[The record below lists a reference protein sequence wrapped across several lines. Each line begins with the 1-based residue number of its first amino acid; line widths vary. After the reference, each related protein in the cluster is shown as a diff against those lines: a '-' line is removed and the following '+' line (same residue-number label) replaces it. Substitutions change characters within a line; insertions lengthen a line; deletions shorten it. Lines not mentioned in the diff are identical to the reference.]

1 MTTVAL
7 ALFFALGI
15 VMGTF
20 SITQLGYQQRIGGLK
35 MFGRGIISFLR
46 GFFFWPILFPL
57 GLKTYKYK
65 MNVQHKVGRPSLYR

>member
-7 ALFFALGI
+7 SLFLAIGI
-15 VMGTF
+15 VMGMF
-20 SITQLGYQQRIGGLK
+20 SITQLGYQQRISGLT

-57 GLKTYKYK
+57 GLKNLKYK
-65 MNVQHKVGRPSLYR
+65 MNVQHKVGRKSLDL

>member
-1 MTTVAL
+1 MITATL
-7 ALFFALGI
+7 SLFFALGI

-20 SITQLGYQQRIGGLK
+20 SISQLGYQQRIGGLK

-57 GLKTYKYK
+57 GLKNFKYK
-65 MNVQHKVGRPSLYR
+65 MNVQHKVGRTGLYQ